1 MVCFYYKLL
10 VFCGERHSNSQAV
23 TANTRATRLFGAVD
37 RSSGYA
43 LPVDGS
49 WPVAFL
55 TYCGAAGDAAEGA
68 SELRARARVCVIVI
82 FSIRQ
87 SSFRRLPY
95 CRMETLKC
103 NVMCMVTWGG
113 GALANLADAVPGV
126 RGWGQGDRLNDWGSE
141 GALLADTTLP
151 IIIFWMLEG
160 YGQWPP

>member
-113 GALANLADAVPGV
+113 GGIGESSRCCSGGEGV
-126 RGWGQGDRLNDWGSE
+126 GARRPTERLGV
-141 GALLADTTLP
+141 
-151 IIIFWMLEG
+151 
-160 YGQWPP
+160 